1 MILKLEEMNITDE
14 QKQSFIRELQRR
26 ETENLRQFRN
36 RLSPD
41 SFIKLTSLGHG
52 GYGQVFL
59 VKQKNTGKL
68 YAMKVLSK
76 ALMLERKQSRYVY
89 LERDLMASNFSNWIV
104 KLEATF

>member
-1 MILKLEEMNITDE
+1 M
-14 QKQSFIRELQRR
+14 
-26 ETENLRQFRN
+26 FR
-36 RLSPD
+36 
-41 SFIKLTSLGHG
+41 
-52 GYGQVFL
+52 
-59 VKQKNTGKL
+59 VKQKYTGKL